1 MGAKERLLLLF
12 FSFGV
17 CLFVPVSSG
26 GLEISGKNFIVIV
39 VFLSLFGC
47 VCVCVCLFSVRS
59 CGLEISGKDFVL

>member
-12 FSFGV
+12 FSLGV
-17 CLFVPVSSG
+17 RLFVPVSSC

-39 VFLSLFGC
+39 VFFSLSLD
-47 VCVCVCLFSVRS
+47 VCVRLFSVRS

>member
-1 MGAKERLLLLF
+1 VGAKERLLLLF

-39 VFLSLFGC
+39 VFLSLWM
-47 VCVCVCLFSVRS
+47 CVCVCLFSARS